1 LGGSWPISAG
11 EDTPPAEEL
20 SHQLSGGNDVKKHG
34 LTLVLGV
41 AALIFALSFTAY
53 AQDSVA
59 EELAALLQDLSGVL
73 GELVDNGFTIEHFE
87 LDSLVLQ
94 GTYPVE
100 YQFFAGYEYI
110 VVGIGGPAI
119 TDLDLYLY
127 DNEGNQ
133 IAHDLEYGRFPTL
146 LFDVE
151 ESGLLHVFFRSF
163 RVANGYSEE
172 LPYYFAFVIAA
183 R

>member
-1 LGGSWPISAG
+1 M
-11 EDTPPAEEL
+11 
-20 SHQLSGGNDVKKHG
+20 KKHG

-183 R
+183 RQEN